1 MTKKIILLLLCVIG
15 IFSICA
21 CGNGTDSGKNNQSNS
36 DSADVGFIRSDPKN
50 FSDTDLSV
58 LIDGKTAMYAKYGFG
73 GKEIALAAETIVNTT
88 MPYAGT
94 LERKKTEVNI
104 SFLKNPTSYRF
115 SQILSVKNGA
125 DPNKLNEADIETLQS
140 GVLSKCDTVDKGL
153 SLAFDSAEAFSDS
166 QMIVIVL
173 HGYYSDN
180 DYDYY
185 IGIKF

>member
-21 CGNGTDSGKNNQSNS
+21 CGGSTDSGENNQNS
-36 DSADVGFIRSDPKN
+36 GSADVGFSCSDPKN

-88 MPYAGT
+88 MPYAET
-94 LERKKTEVNI
+94 LERKETEVNI
-104 SFLKNPTSYRF
+104 TFLKNPTSYRF
-115 SQILSVKNGA
+115 SHILSVKSGA
-125 DPNKLNEADIETLQS
+125 DLSNLGEADIATLQS
-140 GVLSKCDTVDKGL
+140 DVLSKCDTAGGGL
-153 SLAFDSAEAFSDS
+153 ALAFNSAEAFSDS

>member
-1 MTKKIILLLLCVIG
+1 MNKKIILLLLFLIG

-21 CGNGTDSGKNNQSNS
+21 CGSDGSDSGKNSQSPG
-36 DSADVGFIRSDPKN
+36 SADVGFGCSDPQN

-58 LIDGKTAMYAKYGFG
+58 IIDGKTVMYAKYGFG
-73 GKEIALAAETIVNTT
+73 GKEIALAAETIVNAT
-88 MPYAGT
+88 MPYVEK
-94 LERKKTEVNI
+94 LERKETEVKVT
-104 SFLKNPTSYRF
+104 FLKNPISYRF
-115 SQILSVKNGA
+115 SHILSVKNGA
-125 DPNKLNEADIETLQS
+125 DLSNLSETDIATLQRD
-140 GVLSKCDTVDKGL
+140 VLSKCDTSGGGL
-153 SLAFDSAEAFSDS
+153 ALAFDSAEAFSGS

>member
-21 CGNGTDSGKNNQSNS
+21 CGGGTESGENNQSCTG
-36 DSADVGFIRSDPKN
+36 SADGGNNASDPTG
-50 FSDTDLSV
+50 FGDTDLSI
-58 LIDGKTAMYAKYGFG
+58 LIDGKTVKYAKYGYG
-73 GKEIALAAETIVNTT
+73 GKEFALAAETIVNTT
-88 MPYAGT
+88 MPYAET
-94 LERKKTEVNI
+94 LERKETEVNI
-104 SFLKNPTSYRF
+104 TFLKTPKSYRF
-115 SQILSVKNGA
+115 SYILSVKNGA
-125 DPNKLNEADIETLQS
+125 DSDNLSEADIATLQS
-140 GVLSKCDTVDKGL
+140 DVLSKCDTSGGGL